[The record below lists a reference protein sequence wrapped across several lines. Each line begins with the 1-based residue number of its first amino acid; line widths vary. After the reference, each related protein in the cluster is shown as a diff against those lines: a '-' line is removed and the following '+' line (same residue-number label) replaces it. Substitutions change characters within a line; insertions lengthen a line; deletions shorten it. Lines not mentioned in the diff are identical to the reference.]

1 MTIEE
6 LARKYANTIPNSKLV
21 KYYEAAIP
29 QYCID
34 TVLIMEK
41 EKPLSVLQEFILK
54 FTAEGIDNIRE
65 ICGFLGVNMTA
76 VSTAVAEMQKVNL
89 IVVDINDMRIKL
101 TEKGR
106 ESLRAVKTITPEEVE
121 YQICMDSFTGN
132 IYIDSLNKYNKK
144 DVKRFELVAVPPFI
158 ETPTLSNLKF
168 EDVKVAIDKFRRN
181 NYYSKD
187 KLEGNL
193 LDIAE
198 LDKVYTEYN
207 KVYVLVFLNN
217 KTGDIELRVFEKQ
230 TRRQEYENILLQMY
244 NKHTRIFELDQKED
258 IDDVKE
264 NSFYDILS
272 DDIKNDA
279 ASYTNRAVEIDKEI
293 EQLKSQLS
301 EITNQSEGA
310 EDENTRFQIHEIQQQ
325 IDEREDEREGATKIL
340 STYDHRPLLI
350 KALNEAHN
358 SVIIVS
364 PWIKRGGL
372 NNEILSLIRSAV
384 NRGINITIGYG
395 ISQKKDSDKWVLEE
409 LNKIA
414 KNKNKGKLQIVAL
427 NNTHEK
433 VLIMD
438 NKFLVITSFN
448 WLSFGGDPKRGF
460 RQETGIYTESIESI
474 LDMKADLS
482 KRMDISL

>member
-76 VSTAVAEMQKVNL
+76 VSTAVAEMQKINL

-168 EDVKVAIDKFRRN
+168 EDVKAAIDKFRRN
-181 NYYSKD
+181 NYYSKH

-301 EITNQSEGA
+301 EITNQSEGS

-358 SVIIVS
+358 SVILVS

>member
-76 VSTAVAEMQKVNL
+76 VSTAVAEMQKINL

-168 EDVKVAIDKFRRN
+168 EDVKAAIDKFRRN
-181 NYYSKD
+181 NYYYKD

-301 EITNQSEGA
+301 EITNQSEGS

>member
-76 VSTAVAEMQKVNL
+76 VSTAVAEMQKINL

-168 EDVKVAIDKFRRN
+168 EDVKAAIDKFRRN

-301 EITNQSEGA
+301 EITNQSEGS

-395 ISQKKDSDKWVLEE
+395 ISQKKDSDKLVLEE

>member
-76 VSTAVAEMQKVNL
+76 VSTAVAEMQKINL

-101 TEKGR
+101 TERGR

-168 EDVKVAIDKFRRN
+168 EDVKAAIDKFRRN

-187 KLEGNL
+187 KLKGNL

-301 EITNQSEGA
+301 EITNQSEGS

-350 KALNEAHN
+350 KALNEAYN

-395 ISQKKDSDKWVLEE
+395 ISQKKDSDKLVLEE

>member
-1 MTIEE
+1 M
-6 LARKYANTIPNSKLV
+6 L
-21 KYYEAAIP
+21 
-29 QYCID
+29 
-34 TVLIMEK
+34 
-41 EKPLSVLQEFILK
+41 
-54 FTAEGIDNIRE
+54 
-65 ICGFLGVNMTA
+65 
-76 VSTAVAEMQKVNL
+76 
-89 IVVDINDMRIKL
+89 
-101 TEKGR
+101 
-106 ESLRAVKTITPEEVE
+106 
-121 YQICMDSFTGN
+121 
-132 IYIDSLNKYNKK
+132 
-144 DVKRFELVAVPPFI
+144 
-158 ETPTLSNLKF
+158 
-168 EDVKVAIDKFRRN
+168 FR
-181 NYYSKD
+181 
-187 KLEGNL
+187 
-193 LDIAE
+193 
-198 LDKVYTEYN
+198 
-207 KVYVLVFLNN
+207 
-217 KTGDIELRVFEKQ
+217 
-230 TRRQEYENILLQMY
+230 
-244 NKHTRIFELDQKED
+244 
-258 IDDVKE
+258 
-264 NSFYDILS
+264 
-272 DDIKNDA
+272 
-279 ASYTNRAVEIDKEI
+279 SYTNRAVEIDKEI

-301 EITNQSEGA
+301 EITNQSEGS

-395 ISQKKDSDKWVLEE
+395 ISQKKDSDKLVLEE

>member
-21 KYYEAAIP
+21 KYYEAAMP

-76 VSTAVAEMQKVNL
+76 VSTAVAEMQKINL

-168 EDVKVAIDKFRRN
+168 EDVKAAIDKFRRN

-279 ASYTNRAVEIDKEI
+279 ASYTNRGVEIDKEI

-301 EITNQSEGA
+301 EITNQSEGS

>member
-76 VSTAVAEMQKVNL
+76 VSTAVAEMQKINL

-168 EDVKVAIDKFRRN
+168 EDVKAAIDKFRRN

-272 DDIKNDA
+272 DDIKNDV

-301 EITNQSEGA
+301 EITNQSEGS